1 MAIDVVV
8 VLLQRLDL
16 KPHDGAA
23 LPVEEKPGI
32 DRAAEKHVVV
42 GIEEM
47 LGQTGNPGQKQLD
60 GARIEDGKNLRRHD
74 LPVGNHPYAQIRRIE
89 PRRRLVVGHNI
100 DAAYPR
106 REFLHRTQGITQFVV
121 LDVAALPATWGPPA
135 CRPAEIH
142 FSSSATQGRSHRPKG
157 IPDQCPS
164 HACLSVTRFRHTGIR
179 SNNR

>member
-32 DRAAEKHVVV
+32 DGTAEKHVVV

-60 GARIEDGKNLRRHD
+60 GARIEDGKNLRRHTR
-74 LPVGNHPYAQIRRIE
+74 G
-89 PRRRLVVGHNI
+89 
-100 DAAYPR
+100 
-106 REFLHRTQGITQFVV
+106 F
-121 LDVAALPATWGPPA
+121 DV
-135 CRPAEIH
+135 
-142 FSSSATQGRSHRPKG
+142 S
-157 IPDQCPS
+157 S
-164 HACLSVTRFRHTGIR
+164 HAGVWSSVTI
-179 SNNR
+179 

>member
-1 MAIDVVV
+1 MSSSCFFSDWT
-8 VLLQRLDL
+8 L
-16 KPHDGAA
+16 AA
-23 LPVEEKPGI
+23 RWGGPASRRKTR
-32 DRAAEKHVVV
+32 DRTGQAEKHVVV

-106 REFLHRTQGITQFVV
+106 RGISPPNAGNNAVRRSRRSGHS
-121 LDVAALPATWGPPA
+121 PATWGVHLPVGRQKFIFLRQP
-135 CRPAEIH
+135 
-142 FSSSATQGRSHRPKG
+142 SQGRSHRPKG